1 MSSTRLLVLGVVRIF
16 QPVHGYLVRRELLS
30 WNVDHWAHLNPGSI
44 YHALRTLARDGL
56 LEEVGTEAEGG
67 RPARTSYRLT
77 PDGDQAFLQ
86 LLRDSFWRL
95 DVYGPDTLL
104 AGLCFIFWLPREE
117 VMAALQARAKQI
129 EAAIEAA
136 HFTAASLA
144 DRWETRHVPELFLL
158 TEARLGGELTWS
170 RELAERLAAGA
181 YSAGP
186 INELEPGAGTG
197 SLSPGTPGGLG
208 SA

>member
-44 YHALRTLARDGL
+44 YHALRSLARDGL

-77 PDGDQAFLQ
+77 PDGDAAFLQ
-86 LLRDSFWRL
+86 LLRASFWRL

-129 EAAIEAA
+129 EAEIDAGRFAA
-136 HFTAASLA
+136 GSLG
-144 DRWETRHVPELFLL
+144 DRWETQHVPELFLL
-158 TEARLGGELTWS
+158 TEARLAGELAWS
-170 RELAERLAAGA
+170 RELVGRLAAGA
-181 YSAGP
+181 YSV
-186 INELEPGAGTG
+186 EDSHLEPGAGAG
-197 SLSPGTPGGLG
+197 SLSPG
-208 SA
+208 SAGP

>member
-1 MSSTRLLVLGVVRIF
+1 VSSTRLLVLGVVRIF

-44 YHALRTLARDGL
+44 YHALRSLARDGL

-77 PDGDQAFLQ
+77 PDGDAAFLQ
-86 LLRDSFWRL
+86 LLRASFWRL

-129 EAAIEAA
+129 EAEIDAGRFA
-136 HFTAASLA
+136 AASLG
-144 DRWETRHVPELFLL
+144 DRWETQHVPELFLL
-158 TEARLGGELTWS
+158 TEARLAGELAWS
-170 RELAERLAAGA
+170 RELVGRLAAGA
-181 YSAGP
+181 YRS
-186 INELEPGAGTG
+186 ELEPGAGAG
-197 SLSPGTPGGLG
+197 SLSPG
-208 SA
+208 SAGP

>member
-16 QPVHGYLVRRELLS
+16 QPVHGYLVRRELLG
-30 WNVDHWAHLNPGSI
+30 WNVEHWAHLNPGSI

-77 PDGDQAFLQ
+77 PDGDAAFLQ
-86 LLRDSFWRL
+86 LLRASFWRL

-129 EAAIEAA
+129 EAEIDAGRFA
-136 HFTAASLA
+136 AASLG
-144 DRWETRHVPELFLL
+144 DRWETQHVPELFLL
-158 TEARLGGELTWS
+158 TEARLAGELAWCG
-170 RELAERLAAGA
+170 ELVGRLAAGA
-181 YSAGP
+181 YSVAAT
-186 INELEPGAGTG
+186 ELKPGAGAG
-197 SLSPGTPGGLG
+197 SLSPG
-208 SA
+208 SAGP